1 MRLTARPLVAGAVG
15 LLLVAGVGWGLQ
27 QRRSPAWYRTD
38 LALETP
44 QEGTSGWRPVMTDLG
59 QLSSWPS
66 AAEVWAGLAGDKGPP
81 PSGQVRALLQRPG
94 STLGWDLPPVRGRR
108 WFTFVPLD
116 GQPGAAFR
124 VQVSYDGGRR
134 ETLLQTSA
142 SRLAGPA
149 PAAIKVDL
157 PNGARRLLLE
167 ALAAGSSDPQDY
179 VLWGLPSV
187 FSAHQP
193 LSTQASGDAPT
204 NVILIGIDTLRAD
217 AVGRPRGPDYVSTTP
232 NLDALA
238 RRSDVWTAAYSTANA
253 TNPSFTSIL
262 TGLYVKQH
270 GVHDLVTRLDD
281 RFLTLAETF
290 SSNGYKTIAILSARH
305 LNPRHSGLGQ
315 GFDEVHLPPSKFAA
329 EMAVDTAMTILQ
341 EKPLPFFLWLHLFD
355 PHTPHTPP
363 QPFASGMA
371 PFRPNG
377 LLPPAVWRPFRDP
390 GPRRFDD
397 PILGGHSDLYAA
409 EVAYTDR
416 QIGRLLDHLEQSGLA
431 ANTVVAVVADHGEN
445 LGEHGVFFRHAGLF
459 DTTTHV
465 PLMIHQPGRRSP
477 ARRSEQLVQTIDLFP
492 TVLNLAHLQPPVTE
506 GIDLYSLTAGSRP
519 GRRAVFSEDVGGV
532 GASIRTR
539 RSRYAEIRD
548 TAFLPGGS
556 FLFDLSTDPLET
568 RNLAGS
574 DSRLEGELRQALER
588 FRKAA
593 RRTDPGRPPSELSE
607 EELAQLRALGYL

>member
-1 MRLTARPLVAGAVG
+1 
-15 LLLVAGVGWGLQ
+15 
-27 QRRSPAWYRTD
+27 
-38 LALETP
+38 
-44 QEGTSGWRPVMTDLG
+44 MTDLG

-66 AAEVWAGLAGDKGPP
+66 AAEVWAELAGDKGPP

-116 GQPGAAFR
+116 GQPSAAFR
-124 VQVSYDGGRR
+124 VQVAYDGGRR

-157 PNGARRLLLE
+157 PHGARRLLLE
-167 ALAAGSSDPQDY
+167 ALTAGSNDPQDY

-193 LSTQASGDAPT
+193 LATRERGDAPM

-262 TGLYVKQH
+262 TGLYVRQH
-270 GVHDLVTRLDD
+270 GVHDLVTRLDE
-281 RFLTLAETF
+281 RFLTLAEIF
-290 SSNGYKTIAILSARH
+290 SGTGYETIAILSARH

-371 PFRPNG
+371 PDRPNG

-397 PILGGHSDLYAA
+397 PILGGNSDLYAA

-465 PLMIHQPGRRSP
+465 PLMIHRPGGEGGQRH
-477 ARRSEQLVQTIDLFP
+477 EELVQTIDLFP
-492 TVLNLAHLQPPVTE
+492 TLLGLARIQPPASSGNALYGPTE
-506 GIDLYSLTAGSRP
+506 GSRR

-539 RSRYAEIRD
+539 RHRYAEIRD
-548 TAFLPGGS
+548 TAFLPGGN
-556 FLFDLSTDPLET
+556 FFFDLVADPLET
-568 RNLAGS
+568 HNLAGGT
-574 DSRLEGELRQALER
+574 DPAERELRLALEG
-588 FRKAA
+588 FRKSAGAGPA
-593 RRTDPGRPPSELSE
+593 RPTSELSE